1 MKSQTIYLTSKL
13 MLTIL
18 GLKVSYETLLFLG
31 LFVASEVIGNSK
43 LKSNSVVQIILAG
56 INALKPLRKEDDKLQ
71 QLKDTFK

>member
-1 MKSQTIYLTSKL
+1 

-31 LFVASEVIGNSK
+31 LFVASEVVGNSK

-71 QLKDTFK
+71 HLKDTFK

>member
-1 MKSQTIYLTSKL
+1 

-31 LFVASEVIGNSK
+31 LFVASEVVGNSK

-56 INALKPLRKEDDKLQ
+56 INALKPLRKEDDKLNQ
-71 QLKDTFK
+71 VKNIFKG

>member
-1 MKSQTIYLTSKL
+1 

-18 GLKVSYETLLFLG
+18 GIKVSYETLLFLG
-31 LFVASEVIGNSK
+31 LFVASEVVGNSK
-43 LKSNSVVQIILAG
+43 LKSNSVIQIILAG

>member
-1 MKSQTIYLTSKL
+1 

-18 GLKVSYETLLFLG
+18 GLKVSYETLIFLG
-31 LFVASEVIGNSK
+31 LFVASEVVGNSK

>member
-1 MKSQTIYLTSKL
+1 

-31 LFVASEVIGNSK
+31 LFVASEVVGNSK

-71 QLKDTFK
+71 QFKDTFK

>member
-1 MKSQTIYLTSKL
+1 

-56 INALKPLRKEDDKLQ
+56 INALKPLRKEDDNLQ

>member
-1 MKSQTIYLTSKL
+1 

-31 LFVASEVIGNSK
+31 LFVASEVVGNSK

>member
-1 MKSQTIYLTSKL
+1 

-31 LFVASEVIGNSK
+31 LFVASEVVGNSK

-56 INALKPLRKEDDKLQ
+56 INALKPLRNEDDKLQ

>member
-1 MKSQTIYLTSKL
+1 

-31 LFVASEVIGNSK
+31 LFVASEVVGNSK

-56 INALKPLRKEDDKLQ
+56 INALKPLRTEDDKLQ

>member
-1 MKSQTIYLTSKL
+1 

>member
-1 MKSQTIYLTSKL
+1 

-31 LFVASEVIGNSK
+31 LFVASEVIGSSK